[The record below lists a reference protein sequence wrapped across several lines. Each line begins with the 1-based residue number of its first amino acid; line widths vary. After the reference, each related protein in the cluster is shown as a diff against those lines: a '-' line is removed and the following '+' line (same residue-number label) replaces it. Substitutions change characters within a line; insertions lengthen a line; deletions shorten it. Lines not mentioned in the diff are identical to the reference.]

1 MESTPGEYYLY
12 VTGCIN
18 MESTPCEYYLYVTGC
33 INMESTPG
41 EYYFISDG
49 EAAVCGLYMIG
60 DTDTLVEIE
69 FEEFNIGCESGGL
82 LAVSVPIHNDL
93 NH

>member
-1 MESTPGEYYLY
+1 MES
-12 VTGCIN
+12 
-18 MESTPCEYYLYVTGC
+18 S
-33 INMESTPG
+33 PG
-41 EYYFISDG
+41 EYYFLSDG

-82 LAVSVPIHNDL
+82 LAVSCGFFLSQRGCLVSC
-93 NH
+93 